1 MSGCLVIM
9 HPTQDLVGFVFTS
22 MVTGQPTCY
31 HQTALSDVQLHSH
44 TSSIPII
51 YTPTHLHTPPQ
62 TSPALSFPTNVEEL
76 RVLTG
81 QLHSLKEQHFY
92 RVVGLFSLAY
102 LYKQTFAIPGSFF
115 MVGRLPHILF
125 EYFPLYQ
132 PTLPQNTYK
141 LYQNVLAGALFGVWW
156 GVPLVCVLTA
166 CGASCCYLLSWT
178 FGSRLVYTYF
188 SDQIVPLQQ
197 RVSYHGNYDISC
209 V

>member
-1 MSGCLVIM
+1 
-9 HPTQDLVGFVFTS
+9 
-22 MVTGQPTCY
+22 
-31 HQTALSDVQLHSH
+31 
-44 TSSIPII
+44 
-51 YTPTHLHTPPQ
+51 
-62 TSPALSFPTNVEEL
+62 
-76 RVLTG
+76 
-81 QLHSLKEQHFY
+81 
-92 RVVGLFSLAY
+92 
-102 LYKQTFAIPGSFF
+102 
-115 MVGRLPHILF
+115 MVGRLPHVLF

-141 LYQNVLAGALFGVWW
+141 PYQNVLAGALFGVWW

-197 RVSYHGNYDISC
+197 RVSYHGNYDIISC